1 MRKMSKLTEKDIN
14 RLVRIIRENNELDN
28 LGNEWDWFDQF
39 SFSQKK
45 PKRKKTKEELETL
58 RYKNVRQGDILV
70 IHPDDRTTDFL
81 KPTYSDLNA
90 TVLTQSDEF
99 YNLAETM
106 KRHNRIIMM
115 GHGSPSGLFMPQVEG
130 VEEGENG
137 ELFEYSDYS
146 INYTYADILR
156 EKRTVCVWCNADK
169 YVVPND
175 LHGFYTGMVISELCE
190 ANYCDVKGCNPK
202 QLEESNTTFTMGL
215 KEAIKV
221 DGPESVNI
229 FEEIYNNPKNPIM
242 VYNRKRLYF
251 R

>member
-1 MRKMSKLTEKDIN
+1 MDKLTEKDIN

-28 LGNEWDWFDQF
+28 LGDEWDWFDQF
-39 SFSQKK
+39 SFGQKK
-45 PKRKKTKEELETL
+45 PKMEKTMKELESL
-58 RYKNVRQGDILV
+58 KFENVREGNVLV
-70 IHPDDRTTDFL
+70 IHPDDRSTDFL
-81 KPTYSDLNA
+81 KPSYADLDA
-90 TVLTQSDEF
+90 TVLTQRDEF

-115 GHGSPSGLFMPQVEG
+115 GHGSPNGLFMPQIEG
-130 VEEGENG
+130 VEEDENG

-146 INYTYADILR
+146 INDTYADILR

-190 ANYCDVKGCNPK
+190 ADYCDVKGCNPK
-202 QLEESNTTFTMGL
+202 QLEQSSSKFTMGL

-221 DGPESVNI
+221 DGPESLNI
-229 FEEIYNNPKNPIM
+229 FKEIYNNPENPIM

>member
-1 MRKMSKLTEKDIN
+1 MDKLTEKDIN

-28 LGNEWDWFDQF
+28 LGDEWGWFDQF
-39 SFSQKK
+39 SFGQKK
-45 PKRKKTKEELETL
+45 PKMEKTKKELESL
-58 RYKNVRQGDILV
+58 KYKNVREGNVLV
-70 IHPDDRTTDFL
+70 IHPDDRSTDFL
-81 KPTYSDLNA
+81 KPSYADLDA
-90 TVLTQSDEF
+90 TVLTQRDEF

-115 GHGSPSGLFMPQVEG
+115 GHGSPNGLFMPQIEG

-146 INYTYADILR
+146 INDTYADILR

-190 ANYCDVKGCNPK
+190 ADYCDVKGCNPK
-202 QLEESNTTFTMGL
+202 QLEQSSTKFTMGL

-221 DGPESVNI
+221 DGPESLNI
-229 FEEIYNNPKNPIM
+229 FKEIYNNPQNPIM
-242 VYNRKRLYF
+242 GYNRKRLYF